1 MFLVN
6 FMLVARDYARIKT
19 ALKLIHSMDKRNP
32 KPLIALL
39 KKQKETHEKFS
50 PQFPLDEIIL
60 AASELILNSPDSK
73 VRNARLEGIGLALK
87 DGSNEALAHCIYSK
101 GALELIYR
109 IGILQFD
116 RLTDEIIWPI
126 DSDYWN
132 SLSDI
137 LRKTNYGSRP
147 GIRSKEIHPRY
158 AEYFDTQSK
167 LKDLLDHKPDNTYGM
182 Y

>member
-1 MFLVN
+1 
-6 FMLVARDYARIKT
+6 MLTPPDYARIKT

-32 KPLIALL
+32 KPLIALM
-39 KKQKETHEKFS
+39 KKQQPTHDRFS
-50 PQFPLDEIIL
+50 PGFSLNEIIL
-60 AASELILNSPDSK
+60 AASEIVLNSPESK
-73 VRNARLEGIGLALK
+73 ARTARLEGIGQALK
-87 DGSNEALAHCIYSK
+87 EGSNEALTRCIYSK

-116 RLTDEIIWPI
+116 QVADEIIWPI

-132 SLSDI
+132 ALSHA
-137 LRKTNYGSRP
+137 LRSTNYGSRP

-158 AEYFDTQSK
+158 AEYYDTQSK
-167 LKDLLDHKPDNTYGM
+167 LKTMLDSKPQDTYGR